1 MTNKQNIFM
10 FIKSGPYDGTSD
22 DLYSEIVRYCQA
34 IDKPFLKKKNDSK
47 NGIILYTCKDI
58 MCPFRVKA
66 RRQSDTAVWNV
77 TQDSLNLAHTC
88 GLTFGNRKAPKHP
101 VLSMAYPQIGL
112 YIPVTSKTGGTTKH
126 LQKTACVQ
134 AGIHMKTSQA
144 YACCQDKQ
152 SDSIF
157 QQRGQ
162 YQLPEMP
169 WTLSNI
175 NEPARSSCLSMSI

>member
-1 MTNKQNIFM
+1 MVL
-10 FIKSGPYDGTSD
+10 SY
-22 DLYSEIVRYCQA
+22 
-34 IDKPFLKKKNDSK
+34 
-47 NGIILYTCKDI
+47 LYTCKDI

-144 YACCQDKQ
+144 YACCQDTSTFLFFVLLFHSLLWLCYSMIYISGVCPEKF
-152 SDSIF
+152 SRWLIF
-157 QQRGQ
+157 LVASLVFG
-162 YQLPEMP
+162 LMHC
-169 WTLSNI
+169 N
-175 NEPARSSCLSMSI
+175 SCLNVKMDLD